1 MVPGHI
7 REYELKFTLP
17 GRPLVSSDLGGVEQ
31 VVVIPALAERDTLPA
46 TLASL
51 ARNAGAE
58 LGRTL
63 VLCVINNRGPH
74 AASPRDIKNNQETI
88 RYLHSLIKGVE
99 EDFPGDGARS
109 SRGREILQSPL
120 RLTYI
125 DASSPGR
132 EMPDKCG
139 GVGAAR
145 KIGLDSALQLFDY
158 GLPQEKLLI
167 SLDADSLVADNYLAA
182 IRSHFGLEK
191 TAAAVVNYRHQ
202 QPFSA
207 RHQLAIRNYDIFLH
221 YYVLGLR
228 YAGSPYAFHTIG
240 STMVCTADAYVA
252 VGGMNRRDAA
262 EDFYFLN
269 KLAKY
274 QPISCIRTTT
284 VCPSAR
290 PSRRVPFGTGKRVI
304 RFLEA
309 GEKEWQL
316 YDPRIFSLLQGW
328 LRTMNSFPERDTEG
342 IMAMAGLIDPLLPV
356 FLEANQFPV
365 SWSRIRKNCRQRA
378 GLLRQF
384 HSWFDAFKTLK
395 MVHFLTDHGFPQVDM
410 FTALEGLF
418 QLMSS
423 REKDPAS

>member
-1 MVPGHI
+1 MVPGNI
-7 REYELKFTLP
+7 REYEFKFTLP
-17 GRPLVSSDLGGVEQ
+17 GCPLVSSDLGGVDQ

-51 ARNAGAE
+51 ARNAAAE

-63 VLCVINNRGPH
+63 ILCVINNRGPH
-74 AASPRDIKNNQETI
+74 AASFRDIKNNQQTI
-88 RYLHSLIKGVE
+88 QYLQALIKGVKG
-99 EDFPGDGARS
+99 DFPGDGDGP
-109 SRGREILQSPL
+109 SRGGKILPTPL
-120 RLTYI
+120 RLAYI

-145 KIGLDSALQLFDY
+145 KIGLDGALQLFDY
-158 GLPQEKLLI
+158 GLPNEKLLI
-167 SLDADSLVADNYLAA
+167 SLDADSLVADNYLSA
-182 IRSHFGLEK
+182 IRSHFGLGRA
-191 TAAAVVNYRHQ
+191 AAAVVNYRHQ
-202 QPFSA
+202 QPISA
-207 RHQLAIRNYDIFLH
+207 RHRLAIRNYDIFLN

-269 KLAKY
+269 KLAKF
-274 QPISCIRTTT
+274 QPISCIRTTA
-284 VCPSAR
+284 VHPSAR

-309 GEKEWQL
+309 GEDEWQL
-316 YDPRIFSLLQGW
+316 YDPRIFSLLKGW
-328 LRTMNSFPERDTEG
+328 LEAMSSSPERETED
-342 IMAMAGLIDPLLPV
+342 IMALAGLIDPLLPA
-356 FLEANQFPV
+356 FLEAHQFPT
-365 SWSRIRKNCRQRA
+365 SWSKIKRNCRQRA

-418 QLMSS
+418 QLMGR
-423 REKDPAS
+423 REQGPSL